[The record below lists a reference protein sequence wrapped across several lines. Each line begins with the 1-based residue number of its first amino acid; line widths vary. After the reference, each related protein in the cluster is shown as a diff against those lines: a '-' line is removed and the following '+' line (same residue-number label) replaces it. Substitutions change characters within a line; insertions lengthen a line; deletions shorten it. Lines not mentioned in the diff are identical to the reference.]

1 LNQVF
6 DESATKLSTAFIT
19 IDCDIGISLCK
30 KYDVNSFPTLRL
42 LERTKQGEE
51 MKTTRYR
58 GPRRIQDI
66 QSFIKKRELPF
77 LSEIKDLESDIRH
90 IDSIVFVAY
99 LASSNKDLLETYTA
113 VAQKH
118 HHDFVFGY
126 TTNPTFTTDVGK
138 TSAPSIIC
146 YRNLDADT
154 LVLSAPFT
162 FSDVENF
169 IATAKNSHI
178 KSFRE
183 RDIETFM
190 QPSKLTVYIFTSPS
204 LPSDTSLRHT
214 LTPLAQTY
222 SQFVIFAIVDLS
234 RYPDMPANFGIKE
247 MQGDTALSVHAPG
260 NDQIFKYAQGKKI
273 ERGVVE
279 DMLVTILQGRAV
291 DGQVFGEGAG
301 NEDDGGEGEIEGGH
315 DEL

>member
-42 LERTKQGEE
+42 LERTKQDEE
-51 MKTTRYR
+51 IKTIRYR
-58 GPRRIQDI
+58 GPRSIQDI
-66 QSFIKKRELPF
+66 QSFVKKRELPF
-77 LSEIKDLESDIRH
+77 LSEIKDSESDIRR

-99 LASSNKDLLETYTA
+99 LVSSNKDLLETYTA
-113 VAQKH
+113 IAQKH

-126 TTNPTFTTDVGK
+126 TSDPSFTTDVGK
-138 TSAPSIIC
+138 VSTPSIVC
-146 YRNLDADT
+146 YRNLDGDNVSLQGT
-154 LVLSAPFT
+154 FT
-162 FSDVENF
+162 FNDVEEF
-169 IATAKNSHI
+169 IATAKNSYI

-204 LPSDTSLRHT
+204 LPSHTTLRHT
-214 LTPLAQTY
+214 LTPLAQKY
-222 SQFVIFAIVDLS
+222 SQFVVFAIVDLS

-247 MQGDTALSVHAPG
+247 MQGDTALLVHAPG

-301 NEDDGGEGEIEGGH
+301 NEDDGEEGEIEGGH